1 MSRAPASVIAAQK
14 LIIWNAG
21 IRVPPRLVS
30 FELTTEPDQ
39 YRVHYLRTRWR
50 KSPVAYSLV
59 PTITMTPAEFREWA
73 TWHAAA
79 NAGRVRRIEGARP

>member
-1 MSRAPASVIAAQK
+1 MSRPPTSVIAAQK

-21 IRVPPRLVS
+21 IRIPPRLVS

-50 KSPVAYSLV
+50 EAPVAYSLV
-59 PTITMTPAEFREWA
+59 PTITLTPAEFREWEA
-73 TWHAAA
+73 WHSAAS
-79 NAGRVRRIEGARP
+79 AGRRKNEGARA

>member
-1 MSRAPASVIAAQK
+1 MSRPPAKVVAAQK

-21 IRVPPRLVS
+21 IRIPPRFVS
-30 FELTTEPDQ
+30 VELTTEPEQ

-50 KSPVAYSLV
+50 KAPVAYSLV

-73 TWHAAA
+73 TWHIAA
-79 NAGRVRRIEGARP
+79 NASRVRRIEGVRP